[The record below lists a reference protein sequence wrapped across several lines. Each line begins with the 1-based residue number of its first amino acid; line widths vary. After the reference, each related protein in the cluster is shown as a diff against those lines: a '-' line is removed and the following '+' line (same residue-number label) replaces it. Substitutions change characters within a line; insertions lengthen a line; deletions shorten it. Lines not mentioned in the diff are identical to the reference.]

1 MDAVPT
7 NAIAVSDS
15 LPSIPAI
22 FGSVLDLVGAGAN
35 GLAAIIFVAVM
46 IVMVFSLI
54 LGKHMTDAM
63 VGLTKWYLV
72 VGAVCV
78 VVSLA
83 GTLVGNYMDTTY
95 NLHVAV
101 SPSLRVAGLPEPE
114 IRADTVVVK
123 LNEQF
128 PVRDDIGI
136 TIMIDEIID
145 TIRRRDEVVAA
156 TVEKAN
162 QVVEQNNRLQE
173 VLALQ
178 SGQVEAL
185 RSSFETFQAGLG
197 PATPA
202 WASNQLETVATDFE
216 AISLPGASAIDV
228 QSFEPLALPEDV
240 LLLQPETIR

>member
-1 MDAVPT
+1 MDPVPT
-7 NAIAVSDS
+7 NSAVAPGA
-15 LPSIPAI
+15 LPSIPDI
-22 FGSVLDLVGAGAN
+22 FASVLDLLGAGAN

-83 GTLVGNYMDTTY
+83 GSLFSSYLGVAYK
-95 NLHVAV
+95 LHVAV
-101 SPSLRVAGLPEPE
+101 SPSLRVAGLPDPE
-114 IRADTVVVK
+114 IRADTVIVK
-123 LNEQF
+123 LNEPF

-145 TIRRRDEVVAA
+145 TIRRRDEIVAA
-156 TVEKAN
+156 TVEQAN
-162 QVVEQNNRLQE
+162 EAVVRSSMLQD
-173 VLALQ
+173 ALVQQ

-185 RSSFETFQAGLG
+185 RSSFETFKSGLG
-197 PATPA
+197 SATPL
-202 WASNQLETVATDFE
+202 WASNQLETVAADFE
-216 AISLPGASAIDV
+216 TISLPISADAL
-228 QSFEPLALPEDV
+228 QPLEPVVLPEDV
-240 LLLQPETIR
+240 MLLPPDTIR